1 MRILAIDPG
10 YERLGVAVLEKA
22 ATGRGKEALLYS
34 DCFKTDAKLPHEE
47 RLALIGAELERLM
60 DEYEPQAVCLETL
73 FFSKNQ
79 TTALKVAETRG
90 VILFLAA
97 RRGLKVYEYGPMEVK
112 VAVTGYGKSDK
123 AAVTT
128 MVGKLVRIEK
138 KVAHDD
144 EYDAIA
150 VGLTCLA
157 IEKFS

>member
-10 YERLGVAVLEKA
+10 YERLGVAVIEKPSG
-22 ATGRGKEALLYS
+22 GRGKESLVYS
-34 DCFKTDAKLPHEE
+34 DCFKTDAKLPHGE
-47 RLALIGAELERLM
+47 RLALVGAELDRLM
-60 DEYEPQAVCLETL
+60 GEYAPQAVCLETL

-79 TTALKVAETRG
+79 TTALKVAEVRG

-97 RRGLKVYEYGPMEVK
+97 RRGLRIYEYGPMEIK

-123 AAVTT
+123 AAVTA
-128 MVGKLVRIEK
+128 MVGKLIRIEK
-138 KVAHDD
+138 KIAHED

-157 IEKFS
+157 IDKLS